1 MISRHFIH
9 ITSCL
14 LYLIIVSYVLSQ
26 SVVLPRILSTWAVA
40 APMALLM
47 MITPHLKAYELHSRP
62 LAASKKCNIVLGM
75 RSPCHSQ
82 QRRQARACTGYI
94 VAVALQAVP
103 LLCWTRGRT
112 LMPVET

>member
-1 MISRHFIH
+1 MSEMQER
-9 ITSCL
+9 
-14 LYLIIVSYVLSQ
+14 
-26 SVVLPRILSTWAVA
+26 WAA
-40 APMALLM
+40 AKKAGAGRWEQMALMM

-82 QRRQARACTGYI
+82 QRRQARASTGFI
-94 VAVALQAVP
+94 VAVVLQAVP